1 MSDFKDKYLKYKLKY
16 LRLKENNNNLQRGGV
31 WNSTPIDFVNAL
43 KELFEKLG
51 DESNYDI
58 EQWNIKEYHRADN
71 YSKET
76 CPKIMKKNSFFDN
89 IQSTLTYVK
98 TKTSPVDNAVPPY
111 VIPEIPQA
119 GKQVV
124 LGTLELIKPYFL
136 YNEGNPNSP
145 FLMLSSDDNT
155 WSEDLNA
162 SFIIC
167 SLYNYLQNPPA
178 RPYTVR
184 LVLPRNI
191 NNLIAR
197 YTDSSGVNREVAR
210 VTLKELFLLRKIFIE
225 LKLANNFDVYRY
237 EPSHDEFD
245 IYFFEPQ

>member
-16 LRLKENNNNLQRGGV
+16 LRLKENNNNLQKGGV
-31 WNSTPIDFVNAL
+31 DVWNGNPIDFVN
-43 KELFEKLG
+43 
-51 DESNYDI
+51 D
-58 EQWNIKEYHRADN
+58 IKEIYKPLDDRSDYNMIQWDIKEEHRDYQN
-71 YSKET
+71 SKET
-76 CPKIMKKNSFFDN
+76 CGKIKNKFFDN

-98 TKTSPVDNAVPPY
+98 TKTSPVDNAIPPY
-111 VIPEIPQA
+111 VIPEIPLV

-136 YNEGNPNSP
+136 YNKVHPNSP

-167 SLYNYLQNPPA
+167 SFYNLLQKPQA
-178 RPYTVR
+178 QYTVR

-197 YTDSSGVNREVAR
+197 YTDSSTGVLQEVGR
-210 VTLKELFLLRKIFIE
+210 ITLKELFMLKKIFIE
-225 LKLANNFDVYRY
+225 LRLAAKFDVYKY
-237 EPSHDEFD
+237 EFGHPEFD
-245 IYFFEPQ
+245 IYFFKPK